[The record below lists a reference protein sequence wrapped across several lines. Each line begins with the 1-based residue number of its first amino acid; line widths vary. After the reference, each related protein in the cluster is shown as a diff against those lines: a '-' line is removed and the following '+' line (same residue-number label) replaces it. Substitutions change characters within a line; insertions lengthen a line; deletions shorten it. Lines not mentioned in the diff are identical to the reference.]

1 MVKAV
6 GLSFFLTFIPFFDIP
21 VFWPI
26 LVIYFFALCFMTMRR
41 QIAHMW
47 KHKYIPFDIGK
58 KTYKVRATP
67 TAAILRAAR
76 LLAARSVVEWEPDVR
91 LARSLCSAL
100 LCSCCRIRARGMR
113 PFQARRPWKTRRRL
127 YRHLSRSHLR
137 PGSLRRPV
145 IKPVQ
150 QRTRGRQWTQLQGRV
165 VCAWSEQSEGRT
177 RADIFASR
185 VWLPL
190 LLRRLSGLGNASHP
204 RYTWRYI
211 AASHPQPAARSAQCA
226 VSLVES

>member
-1 MVKAV
+1 VVKAV

-177 RADIFASR
+177 RADI
-185 VWLPL
+185 
-190 LLRRLSGLGNASHP
+190 LRRACGCRCCCVGCLVWEMHRIRGIHGGTLQHHIRS
-204 RYTWRYI
+204 
-211 AASHPQPAARSAQCA
+211 PQPAVPSVQ
-226 VSLVES
+226 

>member
-76 LLAARSVVEWEPDVR
+76 LLAARSVVEWDPDVR
-91 LARSLCSAL
+91 LACSAL
-100 LCSCCRIRARGMR
+100 LVLQDSGKRDEA
-113 PFQARRPWKTRRRL
+113 L
-127 YRHLSRSHLR
+127 
-137 PGSLRRPV
+137 PGTTPLEDEA
-145 IKPVQ
+145 Q
-150 QRTRGRQWTQLQGRV
+150 V
-165 VCAWSEQSEGRT
+165 V
-177 RADIFASR
+177 
-185 VWLPL
+185 
-190 LLRRLSGLGNASHP
+190 
-204 RYTWRYI
+204 
-211 AASHPQPAARSAQCA
+211 SAPKSFTPPPG
-226 VSLVES
+226 VSAPPSN